1 MPAISPRNPV
11 PDPKQGADARRMAAR
26 LERAVDTLA
35 RLPRDSGT
43 LPAGVRSAWPEM
55 IRGSWFAVSQTRCE
69 SRARPAPDAIDD
81 LDRVARL
88 LWRVE
93 PHQRRLLWARACGVR
108 WAERAAARAGADDAD
123 TRSPSG
129 AAALVAAEIAPDRAE
144 TPGLPGKTAR
154 HSVQNRIFP
163 IIRCPKYPLHHDDPF
178 PMTLWDNEII
188 GIFTLSRQREARV
201 NRVFDGEINECGSD
215 EWLQRKSD
223 LLLGSIRGTGH
234 LCIKRQPHW

>member
-11 PDPKQGADARRMAAR
+11 TDLQQDADARHMAAR

-55 IRGSWFAVSQTRCE
+55 IRGSRFAVGQTRRE
-69 SRARPAPDAIDD
+69 SRACPAPEAIDD

-108 WAERAAARAGADDAD
+108 WAELCRRARRSRTTLTRDHRLALRALAAAE
-123 TRSPSG
+123 SG
-129 AAALVAAEIAPDRAE
+129 PDWTE
-144 TPGLPGKTAR
+144 TPGPPGKTA
-154 HSVQNRIFP
+154 
-163 IIRCPKYPLHHDDPF
+163 
-178 PMTLWDNEII
+178 
-188 GIFTLSRQREARV
+188 
-201 NRVFDGEINECGSD
+201 
-215 EWLQRKSD
+215 
-223 LLLGSIRGTGH
+223 
-234 LCIKRQPHW
+234 

>member
-43 LPAGVRSAWPEM
+43 LPAGVRSALPEM
-55 IRGSWFAVSQTRCE
+55 IRGSRFAVSQTRRE

-88 LWRVE
+88 IWRVE

-108 WAERAAARAGADDAD
+108 WAELCRRARRSRTTLTRDHRLALRALA
-123 TRSPSG
+123 
-129 AAALVAAEIAPDRAE
+129 AAEIAPDRAE
-144 TPGLPGKTAR
+144 TPGLPGKTA
-154 HSVQNRIFP
+154 
-163 IIRCPKYPLHHDDPF
+163 
-178 PMTLWDNEII
+178 
-188 GIFTLSRQREARV
+188 
-201 NRVFDGEINECGSD
+201 
-215 EWLQRKSD
+215 
-223 LLLGSIRGTGH
+223 
-234 LCIKRQPHW
+234 